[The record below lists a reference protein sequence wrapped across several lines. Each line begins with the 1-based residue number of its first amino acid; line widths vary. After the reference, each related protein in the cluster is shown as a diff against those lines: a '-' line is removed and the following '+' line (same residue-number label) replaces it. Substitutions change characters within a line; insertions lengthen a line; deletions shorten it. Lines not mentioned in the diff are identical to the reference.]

1 MDGYLC
7 DERSQAMRS
16 HGDACAACSRLDVRV
31 RRSLLALQTLPTIE
45 PSADFRR
52 RLHERLALSQMPHRT
67 QVRMPMSA
75 PMRGVRW
82 GLATVVTAAS
92 LAFLVLAPPPKT
104 ARPYAVRP
112 VPVPVLTSAS
122 KPVTAELATM
132 ELATAELVASQAEAP
147 VRSAPM
153 FYAAKPMAEDLRLD
167 ALPGVPVARRAR
179 PELASPGVR
188 LQLASFTGQ

>member
-1 MDGYLC
+1 
-7 DERSQAMRS
+7 MRS

-52 RLHERLALSQMPHRT
+52 RLHERLALSQAPDRT
-67 QVRMPMSA
+67 PVRMPTLA

-82 GLATVVTAAS
+82 GLAMAVTAAS

-104 ARPYAVRP
+104 ARPHSARP
-112 VPVPVLTSAS
+112 VAVPVLTSALE
-122 KPVTAELATM
+122 PVTA
-132 ELATAELVASQAEAP
+132 ELATAELVASKTEGP

-153 FYAAKPMAEDLRLD
+153 FYAAKPMPEDLRFG
-167 ALPGVPVARRAR
+167 ALPAVPAARRAR
-179 PELASPGVR
+179 PEPASPGVR